1 MYGFCLLVPVGIV
14 MSVDV
19 AKQHNYPVDLVNWA
33 GEGAGVRRLCDAES
47 GRPGDSV
54 IETNLLGRL
63 REWVREIA
71 KGNTSPRLILLVGG
85 PGNGKT
91 DVVDF
96 TISEMDQKLGCQG
109 SLKLELAKAFLP
121 EQGQLVPRIVKVPLE
136 KLSQGQTNFDLNIV
150 QDATV
155 TEGCEGVSKEQALI
169 EELSDMTGDHGS
181 QQLYLCCINRGI
193 LDSAL
198 IYARENELKEIG
210 DLLGVVTKAVSQS
223 PNAPSCWPLE
233 SYPQVVVWPMDSES
247 LLREIDHG
255 DTTPFLDILTEATAE
270 QFWPEHKACSAGK
283 FCPFCNSSQ
292 ILRKVTHKDALS
304 RILRWFELSAGKR
317 WSFREI
323 FTLVSYLLA
332 GPRNKELGD
341 VSDPCK
347 WASQAYELVER
358 IAENP
363 SLKTKKNRSDAI
375 FYLACSGYQHQL
387 FFRWDD
393 GVADQLRK
401 DLKSI
406 GLWDQ
411 QSELG
416 HTLMGLYYFTRDQK
430 NTELPSSISPLLNDI
445 VDKLDPALASPDGV
459 MQINQSAKVKVRD
472 LDALFSRSVQ
482 TGLDQLK
489 NSRSLSTIENVLL
502 KRLAFVDEKL
512 SEIEDRRKNPAAA
525 KRIQRLLRDFSCRF
539 VKRSLGAKYAV
550 VRDLAILESYEK
562 VVAVPSDDGRLL
574 DQVSEEF
581 EKLLN
586 QNDRFSVSL
595 NTTFGQPLPP
605 AQKQVKL
612 TVQGV
617 YVESMEENENGRPH
631 SPFRYLKIGAAD
643 NINHPQALTFDL
655 YKALKELGSGV
666 SAASVP
672 PSVIAMLDTTRA
684 RLAGAV
690 VRNESVLRGA
700 KIQLGKTGT
709 TIRYQRGKFVASLGD
724 QK

>member
-1 MYGFCLLVPVGIV
+1 
-14 MSVDV
+14 MSTNIE
-19 AKQHNYPVDLVNWA
+19 KEYNYPVDLVNWA
-33 GEGAGVRRLCDAES
+33 GEGAGVRRLCDAGS
-47 GRPGDSV
+47 GRPSDSIV
-54 IETNLLGRL
+54 ETNLLGRL
-63 REWVREIA
+63 REWVDEIA
-71 KGNTSPRLILLVGG
+71 KGANAFPRLILLVGG

-96 TISEMDQKLGCQG
+96 TISEMDQKLGCRG
-109 SLKLELAKAFLP
+109 GLELELAKAFLP
-121 EQGQLVPRIVKVPLE
+121 KQGQLVPRIVKVQLE

-198 IYARENELKEIG
+198 IYTRENKLKDIG

-233 SYPQVVVWPMDSES
+233 GYPEVVAWPMDSES

-255 DTTPFLDILTEATAE
+255 DTTPFLDILTKATTE
-270 QFWPEHKACSAGK
+270 QFWPEHKACSAGE

-292 ILRKVTHKDALS
+292 ILRKDTHKDALS

-332 GPRNKELGD
+332 GPRNKELGG
-341 VSDPCK
+341 VSDPCN
-347 WASQAYELVER
+347 WASQVHQLVEK
-358 IAENP
+358 IDENP

-375 FYLACSGYQHQL
+375 YYLACSGYQHQL

-393 GVADQLRK
+393 GVAEQLRK

-411 QSELG
+411 SSDLG
-416 HTLMGLYYFTRDQK
+416 HALMGLYYFTRDQK
-430 NTELPSSISPLLNDI
+430 NTELPSSITPLLNDI
-445 VDKLDPALASPDGV
+445 IEKLDPALASPDGS
-459 MQINQSAKVKVRD
+459 MRISKSTEIKVRD

-482 TGLDQLK
+482 TGLDYLK
-489 NSRSLSTIENVLL
+489 KRRSLSAIENALL
-502 KRLAFVDEKL
+502 KRLAFVDDEL
-512 SEIEDRRKNPAAA
+512 SETEDRRKNPAAA

-539 VKRSLGAKYAV
+539 VKRSLGVKYAV
-550 VRDLAILESYEK
+550 VRDLAILESYEQ
-562 VVAVPSDDGRLL
+562 VVSAPSDDGHLL
-574 DQVSEEF
+574 YQVSEEF
-581 EKLLN
+581 QNLLN
-586 QNDRFSVSL
+586 KNDRFSVSL

-605 AQKQVKL
+605 LQKQVKL

-617 YVESMEENENGRPH
+617 YVELMGENENGRPH

-643 NINHPQALTFDL
+643 NINHSQALTFDL
-655 YKALKELGSGV
+655 YKALRELGSGV

-709 TIRYQRGKFVASLGD
+709 TIRYQRGKFVASPGG